1 MDPPA
6 MRNQDLWR
14 TSGMLEP
21 STTRSRSAPLLLG
34 LILGA
39 ATLGAEAVAPPPASA
54 QVTSAA
60 LGNGAATRVRV
71 FLDCQSRNCDS
82 NHFRTEIPWVTW
94 VRDRTAADL
103 HVIFTSDGVG
113 GGGTRYN
120 FDLIGLRDLQGRD
133 DRITYTA
140 AGTDVQRETMDGLAH
155 TFALGLL
162 RYAVETGQG
171 RDFDLRFTGRPGNGL
186 GEAEGDVE
194 AAEEAQDPFGDPWN
208 AWTFRVGISG
218 NMDIQERRSEQ
229 RFNPTVSMNR
239 VTDDWK
245 FDFSLWSNL
254 RRQRIELSDGREV
267 RNDQDSWR
275 VSALLVR
282 SISDHV
288 SVGFDTGA
296 RNALS
301 QNQRNRM
308 SVMPAV
314 EWNYFPYA
322 IANRRQFIAH
332 YAVGLEYSDYYERTV
347 FGAETESLPTH
358 RFAFQYR
365 VREPWGN
372 AGVGFESSQYLHDTA
387 LYSFGLNGEIS
398 YRISRGL
405 DLNLSG
411 SASRVNDQIH
421 VAASNYSDEDI
432 LLGRVNLPTG
442 YRYQGSIGLGYRF
455 GSSLASVV
463 NNRFPGSVR

>member
-1 MDPPA
+1 MLHPLKL
-6 MRNQDLWR
+6 RNAR
-14 TSGMLEP
+14 
-21 STTRSRSAPLLLG
+21 APFTAGFLLATGFLG
-34 LILGA
+34 G
-39 ATLGAEAVAPPPASA
+39 EAVSPPPLEA
-54 QVTSAA
+54 QVSSPAF
-60 LGNGAATRVRV
+60 GNGVAQRVRV

-82 NHFRTEIPWVTW
+82 NHFQTEIPWVTW
-94 VRDRTAADL
+94 VRDRTTADL

-120 FDLIGLRDLQGRD
+120 FDLIGLRDFQGRD

-162 RYAVETGQG
+162 RYAVESGQA
-171 RDFDLRFTGRPGNGL
+171 RDFDLRFTGRPGNGA
-186 GEAEGDVE
+186 GEAEGDAE
-194 AAEEAQDPFGDPWN
+194 AAEVPQAPFLDPWN
-208 AWTFRVGISG
+208 SWTFRVGLSG

-229 RFNPTVSMNR
+229 RFNPTLSVNR
-239 VTDDWK
+239 VTEAWK
-245 FDFSLWSNL
+245 FDFSIWSNV
-254 RRQRIELSDGREV
+254 RRQRIELADGREV

-288 SVGFDTGA
+288 SIGFDAGA

-308 SVMPAV
+308 NLMPAV

-322 IANRRQFIAH
+322 MANRRQFIAH
-332 YAVGLEYSDYYERTV
+332 YAAGVEYSDYYEQTV
-347 FGAETESLPTH
+347 FGADTESLPTH

-372 AGVGFESSQYLHDTA
+372 AGVGFDSSQYLHDTS

-442 YRYQGSIGLGYRF
+442 YRYQGSVGFGYRF